1 MVKRTFHDTDGI
13 LYVNVNG
20 TLDLKDMFDGVD
32 FLVNEKK
39 LPRELKILES
49 AEKVKVTFNEN
60 DISLIVD
67 NLERNLG
74 SYTSIRHA
82 VIHSDPTNTAY
93 TIIASNMIKNY
104 NYQLMVFSTVEA
116 AKSWLNRIV

>member
-1 MVKRTFHDTDGI
+1 
-13 LYVNVNG
+13 
-20 TLDLKDMFDGVD
+20 MFDGVD

-49 AEKVKVTFNEN
+49 AENVKVTFNEN

-67 NLERNLG
+67 NLEKNIG
-74 SYTSIRHA
+74 SYESIRHA

-104 NYQLMVFSTVEA
+104 NYHLMVFSTVEA
-116 AKSWLNRIV
+116 AKSWLNSNI